1 MTRTDI
7 LNLIAAK
14 TKAHS
19 YLEIGVCD
27 PDLNFNHINV
37 PVKLGVDPDPGA
49 KADLV
54 MSSDEFF
61 AANQMVRWSL
71 IFIDGLHHDRQV
83 MRDVIN
89 ALDVL
94 EEGGT
99 IVLHDCNPTSET
111 MQRVPREALEW
122 TGDVWKAFVRLR
134 SSYSDLFTFTVDTD
148 YGCGVIRRGS
158 QEPFIARL
166 TWEEFVANRK
176 KWLNLISVQ
185 EFLDNIDELLCV

>member
-1 MTRTDI
+1 MTRTDL

-27 PDLNFNHINV
+27 PDANFNHINV

-54 MSSDEFF
+54 MTSDEFF
-61 AANQMVRWSL
+61 AEHGQPRWSL
-71 IFIDGLHHDRQV
+71 IFIDGLHHDFQV
-83 MRDVIN
+83 MRDVRN
-89 ALDVL
+89 ALNVL

-99 IVLHDCNPTSET
+99 IVLHDCNPSHEEI
-111 MQRVPREALEW
+111 QRVPRQTLEW

-134 SSYSDLFTFTVDTD
+134 SHKDLFMFTVDTD
-148 YGCGVIRRGS
+148 YGCGVIRRGT
-158 QEPFIARL
+158 QEPIVAPL
-166 TWEEFVANRK
+166 TWEYFVANRER
-176 KWLNLISVQ
+176 WLNLISVQ